1 MTALAEQLRSQ
12 HQDAATAQIA
22 MRSQRRVV
30 RRTPMATTP
39 QETAP
44 EPDERPDTQHVAMPA
59 TQPTKPPSF
68 NVVPI
73 VPAEPPT
80 LPATP
85 SLPSVPPLPPSPTH
99 TSVSPLDQPA
109 EAFRL
114 NLERRRQNREAL
126 IAWLKQALVEGVDYG
141 SVHIVGKERCP
152 LARQGRVSECR
163 DPHHHS
169 KPALFKSGAEVI
181 CSALGLTA
189 AYPNLPA
196 YEQVIL
202 AQQDIRTIMLRCELR
217 DAHGNVVA
225 EGVGARSV
233 AQDYGDVNRSLKM
246 CTKSAMVDAT
256 LRAASISALF
266 TQDLESIPTED
277 AFQGAALGALPT
289 SPATKPPPP
298 PPPKSVP
305 RNPLATTN
313 DLIGVQ
319 DLQTLRQAIA
329 DHDFHEQR
337 VLNWLHK
344 ATKGQVARLEELP
357 LPLLPTLFK
366 KLDQWA
372 QAEAD
377 MGFAPSHHRSHQ
389 HA

>member
-12 HQDAATAQIA
+12 HQDAAAAQIA

-30 RRTPMATTP
+30 RRTPMAVAP
-39 QETAP
+39 QETIP
-44 EPDERPDTQHVAMPA
+44 EPDERPDTQQVTMPVPQA
-59 TQPTKPPSF
+59 TKPPSL

-80 LPATP
+80 VPTTLSATP
-85 SLPSVPPLPPSPTH
+85 SIPYAPPVSPSPPH
-99 TSVSPLDQPA
+99 TSVSPLDQDA

-141 SVHIVGKERCP
+141 SVHIVGKERCT
-152 LARQGRVSECR
+152 LARQGRANECR

-196 YEQVIL
+196 YEQAIL

-217 DAHGNVVA
+217 DSHGNVVA

-246 CTKSAMVDAT
+246 CTKSAMVDST
-256 LRAASISALF
+256 LRAGAISALF
-266 TQDLESIPTED
+266 TQDYPDVSTGED
-277 AFQGAALGALPT
+277 FTAHAAV
-289 SPATKPPPP
+289 AT

-357 LPLLPTLFK
+357 QPLLPTLFK

-377 MGFAPSHHRSHQ
+377 MGMTPPHITSHNRSHHQ
-389 HA
+389 HS